1 MRDDNSGTP
10 ALGRVLLVALILVL
24 LILTLPGCVTIANC
38 DTRIKSRM
46 VLSECE
52 WDFGRPLQP

>member
-10 ALGRVLLVALILVL
+10 ALGRVLLVAFVLALLVL
-24 LILTLPGCVTIANC
+24 SVGCVTIANC